1 MLTEELKNQ
10 DPSSELDKN
19 NGTFEVGTTQRPTDA
34 IVVPEEFPQLDSKDV
49 AASST
54 GKLRCIRNYIEIG
67 YPGTDYNPLHTV
79 SKANVI
85 PVCQLNDEMRIP
97 LEYLQAFVDSSGN
110 RYLIEKD
117 NPSHLI
123 RSSREIKAALMEH
136 DIIFHFMPGMGL
148 DFGTYMEGLLREAQV
163 IDRFSMTPEY
173 NRDQTTFYIGDGK
186 RYHESD
192 ACQRNGSFRRLM
204 STFTTAS
211 LKDEY
216 RLAAG
221 LLSPFLSR
229 NLDARRPLFGIVA
242 PSRSAGKTTAVTMGA
257 RIIQGQDPLLMQG
270 DSGDGCV
277 NNGLSTIGN
286 RFVLIDNLVK
296 PSISRLTKLS
306 TQVTNPNIKA
316 WFFMTAHL
324 RVPNNKVY
332 FATFNGEES
341 FNADFLARLL
351 LIRLKDRKAL
361 SEAEHLQVM
370 KQLDEFYMKRNEV
383 ISDIMAGIAVVHEHH
398 DQEAAYKVAAP
409 EKFGQW
415 AEEVAKLLHTFYP
428 EVDCFDF
435 SLSEEDKEYDAELE
449 AIALLPAVLF
459 AKYGLE
465 LPNRK
470 FELSQLAPL
479 VNQLQV
485 RMGQHPTL
493 NLRSLAQR
501 MSLLEEIPGY
511 RVLITAGRARKRYFQ
526 FEKID
531 EPEDEVL
538 AKASGE

>member
-10 DPSSELDKN
+10 DPSSEIDKSTEASEK
-19 NGTFEVGTTQRPTDA
+19 GARKQQIDTV
-34 IVVPEEFPQLDSKDV
+34 EFPEVFQQLGIKDV
-49 AASST
+49 ATGFT
-54 GKLRCIRNYIEIG
+54 GKKLCIRNYRDLLS
-67 YPGTDYNPLHTV
+67 PVNDYDPFHTV
-79 SKANVI
+79 SRANVI
-85 PVCQLNDEMRIP
+85 PIEDLTEEMRVP
-97 LEYLQAFVDSSGN
+97 LKYLQAFVDSSDQ

-117 NPSHLI
+117 NPTHF
-123 RSSREIKAALMEH
+123 IKSFKELQVVMMKK
-136 DIIFHFMPGMGL
+136 DIIFHFMPGMMI
-148 DFGTYMEGLLREAQV
+148 DSRVYFECLRQEAQTV
-163 IDRFSMTPEY
+163 NRFSMTPEY
-173 NRDQTTFYIGDGK
+173 DSDSSTVYLGDGITYSGSTTYK
-186 RYHESD
+186 
-192 ACQRNGSFRRLM
+192 ANGSFRKLM
-204 STFTTAS
+204 QTFTTAS

-242 PSRSAGKTTAVTMGA
+242 SSRSAGKTTAVTMGA

-277 NNGLSTIGN
+277 NNGLSSLGN

-296 PSISRLTKLS
+296 TSTARLTKLS
-306 TQVTNPNIKA
+306 IQITNPNIQA

-324 RVPNNKVY
+324 RVPNNKIY
-332 FATFNGEES
+332 FATCNDEES
-341 FNADFLARLL
+341 FNSDFLARLL

-370 KQLDEFYMKRNEV
+370 KQLDEFYLNRDEV
-383 ISDIMAGIAVVHEHH
+383 VSDIMAGIAAMQEHK
-398 DQEAAYKVAAP
+398 DQEAAYDVASP
-409 EKFGQW
+409 EKYGQW
-415 AEEVAKLLHTFYP
+415 AEEVARLLHVFYP
-428 EVDCFDF
+428 EVDRFDF
-435 SLSEEDKEYDAELE
+435 SLSEEDKEYDAERS
-449 AIALLPAVLF
+449 AILGLPGILF
-459 AKYGLE
+459 AKYGSE
-465 LPNRK
+465 LQSQK

-511 RVLITAGRARKRYFQ
+511 RVSITAGRARKRYFQ

-538 AKASGE
+538 ARASGE